1 MGFKFQLPLKS
12 ILKIRENFD
21 FKKLHLSLTVLSKW
35 KRQACKNKH
44 VSKNNEI
51 GHSSC
56 ARKGS
61 DRLNVPK
68 NIACLSDWSSE
79 MPFFFVA
86 WRVFVF
92 SWVDYELPVIENVSF

>member
-1 MGFKFQLPLKS
+1 MGLKSQVTLKS

-51 GHSSC
+51 GHGSC

-68 NIACLSDWSSE
+68 NIACLSDWPSE
-79 MPFFFVA
+79 MPFFFCLECVC
-86 WRVFVF
+86 VF
-92 SWVDYELPVIENVSF
+92 LG